1 MQLPWRTASL
11 ARHGLGFLQTAPL
24 SSDLGRK
31 ELDQQGSKYLQNVI
45 IFPSSSPFP
54 PPPLHPPSITT
65 DLGCVEVTC
74 AQSDPAVRG
83 RVVSV
88 DGIFLVPCVPKD
100 SKDVLPA
107 DRWSQLS
114 NSGQSVIG
122 AGPIILGEIPM

>member
-54 PPPLHPPSITT
+54 PPLLPFLPPPPPPSITT

-88 DGIFLVPCVPKD
+88 DGIFLVPRVPKD

-107 DRWSQLS
+107 DRWS
-114 NSGQSVIG
+114 
-122 AGPIILGEIPM
+122 